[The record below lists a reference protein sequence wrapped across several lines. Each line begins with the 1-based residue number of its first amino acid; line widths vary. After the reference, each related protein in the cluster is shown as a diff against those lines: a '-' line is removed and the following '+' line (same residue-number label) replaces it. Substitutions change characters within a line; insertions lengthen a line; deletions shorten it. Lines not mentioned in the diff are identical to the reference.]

1 MRRTLTGPLLCI
13 AALATLVSA
22 SALAQVTMPPPQ
34 KHACTAP
41 GDHPGRL
48 ASDNQR
54 RSWERTAKAYLE
66 CLKKFIDDQ
75 KAAAQPY
82 QDAAKVYID
91 AANAAVTEHNKAV
104 KEINEQLEKAAQ
116 N

>member
-1 MRRTLTGPLLCI
+1 MRKTTTGSLLCI
-13 AALATLVSA
+13 AALATLASA
-22 SALAQVTMPPPQ
+22 PALAQVSMPPPQ
-34 KHACTAP
+34 KHACTSP

-54 RSWERTAKAYLE
+54 RSWDRSAKAYLD
-66 CLKKFIDDQ
+66 CLKKFFEDQ
-75 KAAAQPY
+75 KNAAQPY

-91 AANAAVTEHNKAV
+91 AANAAVAEYNNAV
-104 KEINEQLEKAAQ
+104 KDMNEQREKAAQ